1 MRRHRL
7 LITII
12 VRSTITV
19 VLLFAAYYALPA
31 TGSNEGPDWAWLL
44 LVLAAF
50 AVVVA
55 VQLPAILKSKHPGAR
70 AVESLALVV
79 PLFLLVFSRM
89 YLSQSL
95 SDPASFSEPLD
106 HNTAL
111 YFTVTVFATVGFG
124 DITPVATPLRMVVTV
139 QMLLNLVVLGAV
151 IKLISSTAQRAM
163 KARGTGSPA
172 SPLPAPAPHDGTES
186 A

>member
-1 MRRHRL
+1 MPHRL
-7 LITII
+7 LVASII
-12 VRSTITV
+12 RSTVTV

-44 LVLAAF
+44 LVLAGF
-50 AVVVA
+50 GVVVA
-55 VQLPAILKSKHPGAR
+55 VQLPAIVKSKHPGAR
-70 AVESLALVV
+70 AIESLALVI
-79 PLFLLVFSRM
+79 PLFLLVFSRV

-95 SDPASFSEPLD
+95 ADPAVFSEPLD

-124 DITPVATPLRMVVTV
+124 DITPVSTPLRMIVSV

-151 IKLISSTAQRAM
+151 IKLIASTAQRAM
-163 KARGTGSPA
+163 KSRGGAP
-172 SPLPAPAPHDGTES
+172 PLLAPPREDDGKER